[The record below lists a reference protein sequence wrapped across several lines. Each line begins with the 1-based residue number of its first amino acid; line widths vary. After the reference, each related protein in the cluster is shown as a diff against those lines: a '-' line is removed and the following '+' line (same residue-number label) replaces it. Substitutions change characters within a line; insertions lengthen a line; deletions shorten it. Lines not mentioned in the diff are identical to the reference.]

1 MAHENIKDLVHGKSA
16 CAQAICWPVIIYAVF
31 VLITL
36 VTILFS
42 SGLDSN
48 TKAWSFFVT
57 LLWGLIWGAILWFFC
72 RSGNHAIA
80 WFLLLLPLAIG
91 IFWFFSYFLARA
103 TAPEQCVAYGAT
115 TDMSLHMF

>member
-1 MAHENIKDLVHGKSA
+1 MANNVFQGKSA
-16 CAQAICWPVIIYAVF
+16 CKQLACWPVIIYAVF
-31 VLITL
+31 VIISLI
-36 VTILFS
+36 TILFA

-48 TKAWSFFVT
+48 TKAWSFFIT

-91 IFWFFSYFLARA
+91 IFWFFSVFLARA
-103 TAPEQCVAYGAT
+103 TTSNQCVAHGAT
-115 TDMSLHMF
+115 TDMNLNMF